1 MKIKKLVFIGDNH
14 KGFVKGEVY
23 SCIIKKDTT
32 SIWVIRMGEFHKFHT
47 DIFTEISQ
55 YRDKK
60 IKEIL
65 LDG

>member
-1 MKIKKLVFIGDNH
+1 MEIKKLVFIGDNH

-32 SIWVIRMGEFHKFHT
+32 SIWAIQKGLGNRFHPDLFM
-47 DIFTEISQ
+47 EISE
-55 YRDKK
+55 YREKK

-65 LDG
+65 ND